1 MNTNYVAIITSKW
14 HLYGLESFLLN
25 IKINSA
31 DKISIYVMY
40 HKPSN
45 RFRIE
50 DEDFYL
56 RYKYDLRI
64 KYVKDFNDIIN
75 DIKYTS
81 NENKNYKIINPM
93 EPSLRLYYRL
103 KKLNIRNKVN
113 YIIIDEGLGNY
124 VSEDIF
130 NKMAN
135 IKNEDSYLELKS
147 IKRFFNKLVL
157 KLLKNVERRTLF
169 SKKKNKLILNI
180 EVADSL
186 KVYFNEIKSEKY
198 ILSDINR
205 KSILIVSDNI
215 SNICRKNDF
224 ESIQYKSICKFLK
237 DNFKGYDIYLK
248 PHPNE
253 MKCLEK
259 FKEMEDIKLLDTN
272 LSFENL
278 INNNDFEYVLGF
290 SSTALITCA
299 NIFNKKCYSI
309 NQLLD
314 KELLSEFGISYVNN
328 FIRLSKMFNID
339 II

>member
-1 MNTNYVAIITSKW
+1 MDTNYVAIITSKW

-25 IKINSA
+25 TKINSG

-40 HKPSN
+40 HKASN

-50 DEDFYL
+50 NEDFYL

-64 KYVKDFNDIIN
+64 KYIKDFNDIIK
-75 DIKYTS
+75 DIKYTA
-81 NENKNYKIINPM
+81 NENKKYKIINPM
-93 EPSLRLYYRL
+93 EPSLKLYYEI
-103 KKLNIRNKVN
+103 KKLNICNKVN

-124 VSEDIF
+124 VSGDIF

-135 IKNEDSYLELKS
+135 IKNEDINANLKS
-147 IKRFFNKLVL
+147 IKKIFSKLILRVL
-157 KLLKNVERRTLF
+157 NNVEKRTLF
-169 SKKKNKLILNI
+169 SEGKNKLILNI

-186 KVYFNEIKSEKY
+186 KMYFNEIKSEKY
-198 ILSDINR
+198 ILSDINK

-215 SNICRKNDF
+215 SNICSKNDF
-224 ESIQYKSICKFLK
+224 ESIQYNLIVKFLK
-237 DNFKGYDIYLK
+237 DNFIGYDIYLK

-259 FKEMEDIKLLDTN
+259 FREIEGIKLLDIN

-278 INNNDFEYVLGF
+278 INNNDFEYVFGF
-290 SSTALITCA
+290 SSTSLITCA

-309 NQLLD
+309 NGLLD
-314 KELLSEFGISYVNN
+314 KELLSEFGISYINN
-328 FIRLSKMFNID
+328 FIRLSEMFNID
-339 II
+339 TI